1 MFGSLPSKDKK
12 PPRGSAPWAAL
23 LLARG
28 RPVLFAGLQNPG
40 CVDPGCAHGAEPR
53 QLGRHQARHVGRI
66 WPTCFSRVLAKV
78 VLIVIQQ
85 VMTILFQGASEINW
99 SAGML
104 AGSDQ

>member
-28 RPVLFAGLQNPG
+28 RPVLFAGLQNPS
-40 CVDPGCAHGAEPR
+40 CVDPECARGTELRH
-53 QLGRHQARHVGRI
+53 LGRPQVKHVGRI

-78 VLIVIQQ
+78 VLIAKNIGGQ
-85 VMTILFQGASEINW
+85 VSTLDLSEVET
-99 SAGML
+99 
-104 AGSDQ
+104 